1 MFANLITNSKLM
13 RPLLLFILL
22 TSLISSCI
30 QYQYVTIDG
39 SGHRTD
45 MQEFFEEND
54 SVRIQ
59 YNFNGPDAPV
69 NVIID
74 NKTDAPIYI
83 DWSRS
88 ALIINDK
95 AISYMSKVV
104 PIEGTFGSSS
114 VGSSH
119 GEYAS
124 TSGSVYATAILP
136 DNLDFI
142 PPASYISK
150 NPMSV
155 TNQFMVVP
163 DSAFRTERITLSDGS
178 FTKASHASFTEQSSP
193 LHFKSYLTLIF
204 GDQSNKPVAY
214 QCSFYISEIYN
225 TITDPETFL
234 NNRERGN
241 QFYVKESTGLGQG
254 FGVVA
259 GGALLSTAAALHQ
272 NQ

>member
-1 MFANLITNSKLM
+1 MFANLIANSKLM
-13 RPLLLFILL
+13 RPLLLFILP
-22 TSLISSCI
+22 SLISSCI
-30 QYQYVTIDG
+30 HYQYVTIDG
-39 SGHRTD
+39 SGMKTD
-45 MQEFFEEND
+45 AQEFFEEND
-54 SVRIQ
+54 SVRVQ

-69 NVIID
+69 NVMIE
-74 NKTDAPIYI
+74 NKTSTPIYI

-88 ALIINDK
+88 ALIINDQ

-104 PIEGTFGSSS
+104 PIEGTFGNSSG
-114 VGSSH
+114 GSNY
-119 GEYAS
+119 GWYAN
-124 TSGSVYATAILP
+124 TSGSVYATATLP

-150 NPMSV
+150 TPMSV
-155 TNQFMVVP
+155 TNRFMVAP
-163 DSAFRTERITLSDGS
+163 DSALHTEKVILSDGS

-193 LHFKSYLTLIF
+193 LHFESYLTLIF
-204 GDQSNKPVAY
+204 AGQSNKTVAY
-214 QCSFYISEIYN
+214 RCSFYISEIYN

-241 QFYVKESTGLGQG
+241 QFYVTESTGMGQG

-259 GGALLSTAAALHQ
+259 GIALLSTAAAFHQ